1 MELEINDKRRFDEDG
16 VAKEIPHTLKEQI
29 SRIMLAE
36 VPRVYDDAEP
46 LTNHCLV
53 KQGETETVYKGTRFV
68 IPEVAQ
74 QNPNEGVV
82 VAVGPDIPAD
92 RLQPGDLVIFGRF
105 NAEPIDVD
113 GDTFQLV
120 NFNDIKLRKRVT
132 YAIGQN

>member
-1 MELEINDKRRFDEDG
+1 MELEINDKRRFDENGDAQE
-16 VAKEIPHTLKEQI
+16 VPHTLREQI
-29 SRIMLAE
+29 NQIMLAE
-36 VPRVYDDAEP
+36 ANRVYDDAEP
-46 LTNHCLV
+46 MSNHCLV

-82 VAVGPDIPAD
+82 VAVGPEIAPE
-92 RLQPGDLVIFGRF
+92 RLQPGDLIVFGRF

-113 GDTFQLV
+113 GDTYQLV